1 MIHVIKGLWREYK
14 LAKLDKQIIAIT
26 NKRAK
31 LRAKQA
37 KLTKKYEKLI
47 KGV

>member
-1 MIHVIKGLWREYK
+1 MWEVFKGLMKERK
-14 LAKLDKQIIAIT
+14 IRKLDKAIIAIT

-37 KLTKKYEKLI
+37 KLTKEYEALVK
-47 KGV
+47 